1 MAHCLLYSLYQ
12 NVNNNVYKEVS
23 MSQQQSHD
31 LVYGLEDKPAP
42 GAALYAGLQHVLASF
57 VGIITPTLIIGGVLG
72 LGEHVPYLISM
83 ALIVSGIGTF
93 IQARRIGPIGAGMV
107 CVQGTSFAFLSS
119 VLAAGFIAK
128 SNGGGPEDIL
138 AMIFGVCFVGA
149 FIEIIL
155 SQFIGKLGKII
166 TPIVTGIVV
175 TTIGISLIK
184 VGMTDLAGGVKA
196 PDFGQWHNLA
206 LGAIVLVTIIAL
218 NRSRNLMVRLSSIL
232 IGMVIGYIVA
242 ASMGMVQLQNAFNQ
256 PLVSIPVPF
265 KYGFDFDWY
274 AFLPIAV
281 IYAITAIE
289 STGDITANCII
300 TKLPLSGPQYLNR
313 IKSGILGDG
322 VNSMIAAVF
331 NTFPNTTFSQNNSVI
346 HLTGIASRYV
356 GYFVA
361 LILCVLGLF
370 PIIGGILTTIPKPVI
385 GGATLVM
392 FGTVAAAGIKIIAN
406 EHLDRRN
413 LMILAVSF
421 GIGLGVMLV
430 PEVMQE
436 MPKLLQS
443 VFGSPVT
450 TSGIA
455 AVVMTLVLPES
466 KQAETKQAQQTAARV
481 SATQLKNESA

>member
-1 MAHCLLYSLYQ
+1 MSH
-12 NVNNNVYKEVS
+12 KE
-23 MSQQQSHD
+23 SHD
-31 LVYGLEDKPAP
+31 LIYGLDDKPTP

-72 LGEHVPYLISM
+72 LGDHVPYLISM

-93 IQARRIGPIGAGMV
+93 IQARRIGPIGAGMI

-128 SNGGGPEDIL
+128 AKGGGPEEIL
-138 AMIFGVCFVGA
+138 ALIFGVCFVGA
-149 FIEIIL
+149 FIEIVL
-155 SQFIGKLGKII
+155 SQCIGKLRRII
-166 TPIVTGIVV
+166 TPMVTGIVV

-184 VGMTDLAGGVKA
+184 VGMTDLAGGVNA

-206 LGAIVLVTIIAL
+206 LGAVVLVTIIAL
-218 NRSRNLMVRLSSIL
+218 NRSRHLMVRLSSIL
-232 IGMVIGYIVA
+232 VGMVLGYVAA
-242 ASMGMVQLQNAFNQ
+242 ASMGMVHLGHAFHQ

-265 KYGFDFDWY
+265 KYGFDFGWY
-274 AFLPIAV
+274 AFVPIAV

-289 STGDITANCII
+289 STGDITANCMI
-300 TKLPLSGPQYLNR
+300 TKQPVTGPTYLSR
-313 IKSGILGDG
+313 VKSGILGDG
-322 VNSMIAAVF
+322 VNSMLAAVF

-370 PIIGGILTTIPKPVI
+370 PLIGAILTTIPKPVI

-392 FGTVAAAGIKIIAN
+392 FGTVAAAGIKIIAR
-406 EHLDRRN
+406 ERLDRRN

-430 PEVMQE
+430 PDVMKE

-455 AVVMTLVLPES
+455 AIVMTLVLPENRTDA
-466 KQAETKQAQQTAARV
+466 AEKTASSVAAV
-481 SATQLKNESA
+481 SES